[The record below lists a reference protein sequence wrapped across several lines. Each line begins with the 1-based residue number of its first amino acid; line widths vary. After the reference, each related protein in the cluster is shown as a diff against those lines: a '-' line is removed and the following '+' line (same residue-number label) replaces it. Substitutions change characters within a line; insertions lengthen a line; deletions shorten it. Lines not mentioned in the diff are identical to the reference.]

1 VSGPV
6 VGKPFDRIDGRLKV
20 SGKAAYSAEIR
31 VANIAYAAVVSSTI
45 ANGRVR
51 EIDTRVAERAPGV
64 LAVLTPQNAPKL
76 PGAKAKSKSGGRVV
90 QLLQD
95 DRVLYDGQP
104 VALVVADSFER
115 ARHAAAMLDVRYD
128 LGTPRTELRSNDPGA
143 IAPPTQPPRA
153 PPDSNRGN
161 VDGAM
166 GIAIAR
172 IDETYSTPH
181 ETHNPMEP
189 HATIAVWQG
198 ADKLTLYDA
207 TQGIFNV
214 QRRAAEVFGI
224 PEQNVR
230 VISHFLGG
238 GFGCKGS
245 PWSHVLLAA
254 LAARVTGRP
263 VKLAIT
269 RPQMFAFVGY
279 RPPTVQRVA
288 LGAAEGGR
296 LLAIRH
302 DVLSQTSQFDDFMEP
317 SAYITRMLYQCPNVK
332 TTHRFVRL
340 DVATPTYTRGPGES
354 SGSFA
359 IESAMDEL
367 SYKLKMDPIE
377 LRLRNYAEIDDDEN
391 KPFSSKSLKE
401 CYRIGADRFGW
412 SKRKPEPRSMRDGHA
427 LVGWGMSTA
436 SYPARQSPSSALA
449 RIKADGTALVLS
461 GSQELGT
468 GTYTI
473 MTQIAADALALPYEK
488 VRFDL
493 GDTTYPEAP
502 LSAGS
507 RTAASVGPAVHRAS
521 IEVRHKLA
529 MLAVADPHSPLHGF
543 DPSKLDAENGAFFA
557 QEDRT
562 RSETYTAILA
572 RHKMEE
578 IEGRADVKEKEDRK
592 NYSIHSFGA
601 HFAEVRVD
609 EELGEVRVT
618 RWVAAFGAGKILNA
632 KTARSQLIGGVVW
645 GIGQALL
652 EHTARDYR
660 SGRVVTKDLADYHVP
675 VNADVPFIDVVTVD
689 EVDTQVNEV
698 GAKGIGEV
706 GIVGSAAAIANAV
719 YHATGKRVRDL
730 PITLDKLI

>member
-1 VSGPV
+1 
-6 VGKPFDRIDGRLKV
+6 
-20 SGKAAYSAEIR
+20 
-31 VANIAYAAVVSSTI
+31 
-45 ANGRVR
+45 
-51 EIDTRVAERAPGV
+51 
-64 LAVLTPQNAPKL
+64 
-76 PGAKAKSKSGGRVV
+76 
-90 QLLQD
+90 
-95 DRVLYDGQP
+95 
-104 VALVVADSFER
+104 
-115 ARHAAAMLDVRYD
+115 
-128 LGTPRTELRSNDPGA
+128 
-143 IAPPTQPPRA
+143 
-153 PPDSNRGN
+153 
-161 VDGAM
+161 
-166 GIAIAR
+166 
-172 IDETYSTPH
+172 
-181 ETHNPMEP
+181 
-189 HATIAVWQG
+189 
-198 ADKLTLYDA
+198 
-207 TQGIFNV
+207 
-214 QRRAAEVFGI
+214 
-224 PEQNVR
+224 
-230 VISHFLGG
+230 
-238 GFGCKGS
+238 
-245 PWSHVLLAA
+245 
-254 LAARVTGRP
+254 
-263 VKLAIT
+263 
-269 RPQMFAFVGY
+269 
-279 RPPTVQRVA
+279 
-288 LGAAEGGR
+288 
-296 LLAIRH
+296 
-302 DVLSQTSQFDDFMEP
+302 
-317 SAYITRMLYQCPNVK
+317 MLYQCPNVK

>member
-1 VSGPV
+1 VSSAT
-6 VGKPFDRIDGRLKV
+6 VGKPLDRVDGRLKV
-20 SGKAAYSAEIR
+20 TGKAAYSAEIR
-31 VANIAYAAVVSSTI
+31 VANIAYATIVSSTI
-45 ANGRVR
+45 AKGRVR
-51 EIDTRVAERAPGV
+51 DIDVRAAERAPGV
-64 LAVLTPQNAPKL
+64 LAVLTPKNAPKL
-76 PGAKAKSKSGGRVV
+76 AGGSTPSKSGGRMV

-104 VALVVADSFER
+104 VAVVVADTFER
-115 ARHAAAMLDVRYD
+115 SRAAAAMLDVRYEST
-128 LGTPRTELRSNDPGA
+128 TPDTLLVPDHPRA
-143 IAPPTQPPRA
+143 IPPPTQPPRT
-153 PPDSNRGN
+153 PPDSNRGDA
-161 VDGAM
+161 DGAL
-166 GIAIAR
+166 GPAATR
-172 IDETYSTPH
+172 IDATFTTPH
-181 ETHNPMEP
+181 QTHNPMEP

-214 QRRAAEVFGI
+214 QKRASEVFGI
-224 PEQNVR
+224 PPDNVR

-254 LAARVTGRP
+254 MAARVTGRP
-263 VKLAIT
+263 VKLVLA

-279 RPPTVQRVA
+279 RPPTLQRVS
-288 LGAAEGGR
+288 LGADHAGK
-296 LLAIRH
+296 LVAIRH
-302 DVLSQTSQFDDFMEP
+302 TVQSQTSQFDDFMEP
-317 SAYITRMLYQCPNVK
+317 SAYLTRMLYLCPNVK
-332 TTHRFVRL
+332 TSHRFVRL
-340 DVATPTYTRGPGES
+340 DVATPTYTRGPGEA

-359 IESAMDEL
+359 LESAMDEL
-367 SYKLKMDPIE
+367 SYKLRLDPVE
-377 LRLRNYAEIDDDEN
+377 LRLRNHAERDDDEN

-401 CYRIGADRFGW
+401 CYRIGAERFGW
-412 SKRKPEPRSMRDGHA
+412 ARRKPEPRSMKDGRA
-427 LVGWGMSTA
+427 LVGWGMA
-436 SYPARQSPSSALA
+436 SATYPARQSPSSALA

-473 MTQIAADALALPYEK
+473 MTQIAADALGMAFDK

-521 IEVRHKLA
+521 LA
-529 MLAVADPHSPLHGF
+529 ARKQLAYLAVADAQSPLHGL
-543 DPSKLDAENGAFFA
+543 DPEKLDAESGAFYA
-557 QEDRT
+557 REDRT
-562 RSETYTAILA
+562 KVESFTAILR
-572 RHKMEE
+572 RHDLEE

-601 HFAEVRVD
+601 HFVEVRVD

-632 KTARSQLIGGVVW
+632 KTARSQLIGGIVW
-645 GIGQALL
+645 GIGLALL
-652 EHTARDYR
+652 EHTERDPR
-660 SGRVVTKDLADYHVP
+660 SGRIVTKDLADYHVP
-675 VNADVPFIDVVTVD
+675 VNADVPVIDVVTVD
-689 EVDTQVNEV
+689 EVDTMVNEV

-730 PITLDKLI
+730 PITVDKLI